1 MLNRLRSY
9 LIWLQE
15 PDHVA
20 RFQRYF
26 GILSTANIPDIIG
39 INTVNDNN
47 LTKENNNS
55 YDVSTLPIIRRLSN
69 GGFLEHHERKK
80 TSETNVLDECNEEF
94 KHSSNEIATTTKKKN
109 MELDYRITSWFWYY
123 FFQFGAALGN
133 EIFYIGFF
141 PTW

>member
-1 MLNRLRSY
+1 MLNQIRSF
-9 LIWLQE
+9 LVWLHE

-26 GILSTANIPDIIG
+26 GILPTDSMPDIVR
-39 INTVNDNN
+39 INTMNDNN
-47 LTKENNNS
+47 LTRGNNNS
-55 YDVSTLPIIRRLSN
+55 YDISNAPIIRRLSN
-69 GGFLEHHERKK
+69 GGFLEHHERKI
-80 TSETNVLDECNEEF
+80 TWDTNVLDECIEEL
-94 KHSSNEIATTTKKKN
+94 KHNSNETTTKTKKKN
-109 MELDYRITSWFWYY
+109 MELDYKITSWFWYY